1 MKSQPSKV
9 YKTDAQL
16 KTDILSELEFEP
28 SVKATDIGVL
38 VKDGTVTLNGYAT
51 SYGEKYNAVTATK
64 RVAGVT
70 AIADDIEVK
79 FPDSMRRTDG
89 DIAATADAAIKW
101 STSVPKD
108 SVQVIVRDGWITLEG
123 AVEWWYQRN
132 SAEDLVQ
139 YLSGVAG
146 VSNNIAIKPVLS
158 AADIAVSIKAAFER
172 SSLLDATKIQV
183 ETSGS
188 QVTLRGK
195 VRNYA
200 EREEAERVAWAAPG
214 AYSVDNQISVSW
226 F

>member
-101 STSVPKD
+101 STSVP
-108 SVQVIVRDGWITLEG
+108 
-123 AVEWWYQRN
+123 
-132 SAEDLVQ
+132 
-139 YLSGVAG
+139 
-146 VSNNIAIKPVLS
+146 
-158 AADIAVSIKAAFER
+158 
-172 SSLLDATKIQV
+172 
-183 ETSGS
+183 
-188 QVTLRGK
+188 
-195 VRNYA
+195 
-200 EREEAERVAWAAPG
+200 
-214 AYSVDNQISVSW
+214 
-226 F
+226 